1 MNFDQL
7 TTLDVVV
14 RAGTISKAAEKVFK
28 TQPAISMAIKRLEQE
43 VGFAIFDRRGY
54 RLELTE
60 KGRIYYD
67 KSQAILTQMNQLQN
81 LTQSFKNGEE
91 PQVDIAVEAPTNQ
104 ISILS
109 KIKPVQAQ
117 FPNTILNI
125 EGTNLLYS
133 LQKLVQHK
141 VDLAISPWLDVFEFE
156 GDFDSKVIDQYAI
169 TLCGHKDLFKPFG
182 ITKAEDIDAEV
193 LSKLPQLAPAEMGL
207 ELPDRFITKYIG
219 TSLIHANDVQTV
231 LAALKAKLGWG
242 PIVDSWWTEDMA
254 DDFFQFQPDIEQP
267 PITGQVRIIKN
278 RNTLLG
284 PVAQAIWDVL

>member
-7 TTLDVVV
+7 TILDVVV
-14 RAGTISKAAEKVFK
+14 RTGTISKAAEKVFK
-28 TQPAISMAIKRLEQE
+28 TQPAISMALKRLEQE
-43 VGFAIFDRRGY
+43 VGFAIFDRKGY

-67 KSQAILTQMNQLQN
+67 KSQAILSQMQQLN
-81 LTQSFKNGEE
+81 SLSESFKKGEE
-91 PQVDIAVEAPTNQ
+91 PQITVALEAPTKQ

-109 KIKPVQAQ
+109 RLKPVQERY
-117 FPNTILNI
+117 PNTILNI

-133 LQKLVQHK
+133 LKKLVQK
-141 VDLAISPWLDVFEFE
+141 EADLAISPWLEVFEYE
-156 GDFDSKVIDQYAI
+156 GDFDSKVIDEYAI

-182 ITKAEDIDAEV
+182 ITDESDINTEV

-219 TSLIHANDVQTV
+219 SSLIQANDVQTV
-231 LAALKAKLGWG
+231 LASLKAKLGWG
-242 PIVDSWWTEDMA
+242 PIADSWWSEDMA
-254 DDFFQFQPDIEQP
+254 EDFFLFQPDIEQP

-278 RNTLLG
+278 RNTILG
-284 PVAQAIWDVL
+284 PVGQAIWDAL

>member
-7 TTLDVVV
+7 TILDVVV
-14 RAGTISKAAEKVFK
+14 RTGTISKAAEKVYK

-67 KSQAILTQMNQLQN
+67 KSQAILTQMQQLQN

-91 PQVDIAVEAPTNQ
+91 PQVNLALEAPTNQ
-104 ISILS
+104 VSILR
-109 KIKPVQAQ
+109 KLKLVQER

-133 LQKLVQHK
+133 LKKLVQNK
-141 VDLAISPWLDVFEFE
+141 ADLAISPWLEVFEYE
-156 GDFDSKVIDQYAI
+156 GDFDSKVIDEYAI

-182 ITKAEDIDAEV
+182 ITNETDINTEV

-219 TSLIHANDVQTV
+219 SSLIQANDVQTV
-231 LAALKAKLGWG
+231 LASLKAKLGWG
-242 PIVDSWWTEDMA
+242 PIADSWWTEDMEE
-254 DDFFQFQPDIEQP
+254 DFFLFQPDIEQP

-278 RNTLLG
+278 RNTILG
-284 PVAQAIWDVL
+284 PVGQAIWDAL